1 MMKTPDATRTR
12 ARSARTGLLGAMAAR
27 CAAAPSSLSSSL
39 NWLLVVV
46 VYVVSGARC
55 TRRTTHTFRLPH
67 LLSTHGSPQ
76 TTASMQNQAQALPAK
91 EAAEAIL
98 LGLGMMVAN
107 AKAPHAAAAL
117 PLPPHPLPVPQ
128 PHHPNPAPAR
138 KEEAGKRDRFDILLE
153 ACNVSKEPKRRKRV
167 AARVNAKWTPE
178 DDAALQAAVDEL
190 GAKDWKNIAKKLDG
204 TRTDI
209 QCLNRWNKVTKPGLV
224 KVRARGKRRWGG
236 GAVEERRT
244 LGWERAG
251 EEREGGGGVGVGS
264 GAKARIAVKATG
276 AASEGA

>member
-1 MMKTPDATRTR
+1 
-12 ARSARTGLLGAMAAR
+12 MAA
-27 CAAAPSSLSSSL
+27 
-39 NWLLVVV
+39 
-46 VYVVSGARC
+46 
-55 TRRTTHTFRLPH
+55 
-67 LLSTHGSPQ
+67 
-76 TTASMQNQAQALPAK
+76 MQNQAQVLPAK

-98 LGLGMMVAN
+98 LGLGIGPPMVVAN
-107 AKAPHAAAAL
+107 EMAPGPGGSGVKRPRKGGGAGSKSSPRAPAPRRLVNVDAQYANNPNELVQGARGPAAAL

-178 DDAALQAAVDEL
+178 DDTALQAAVDEL
-190 GAKDWKNIAKKLDG
+190 GAKDWKTIAKRLEG

-224 KVRARGKRRWGG
+224 KVRARGRGG
-236 GAVEERRT
+236 GAEGQWKRGGRR
-244 LGWERAG
+244 WSWD
-251 EEREGGGGVGVGS
+251 GGGGRG
-264 GAKARIAVKATG
+264 RWC
-276 AASEGA
+276 ASEGARKIGT